1 MQFLKLHWKEIVLL
15 IAGLTFWMFRSNSA
29 GESDDA
35 FCERIL
41 ATGKNAEA
49 RAWALEAK
57 GTAHLRTIHELDNAE
72 SLAIIEKLYTLG
84 AERVMACDID
94 TEPGVGETTD
104 VLIVTL
110 PNAKEARKRLLS
122 YERSH
127 AGRRGFGGVKD
138 VGQRYMFIWKS

>member
-1 MQFLKLHWKEIVLL
+1 MQFLKLNWKEIVLL
-15 IAGLTFWMFRSNSA
+15 IAGLTFWMFRSYSA
-29 GESDDA
+29 GEPDDA

-57 GTAHLRTIHELDNAE
+57 GAAHLRTVHELDNAE
-72 SLAIIEKLYTLG
+72 SLAVIEKLYTLG
-84 AERVMACDID
+84 AERVTACDIEK
-94 TEPGVGETTD
+94 EPEGGETTD

-110 PNAKEARKRLLS
+110 PNEKEARKQLLS

-127 AGRRGFGGVKD
+127 ARRRGFGGVKD
-138 VGQRYMFIWKS
+138 AGQRYMFIWKS